1 MSPPITYPTTRTFGH
16 RAYRV
21 GSRFQR
27 ENATVTNPL
36 ATSERLEQHLP
47 PQMPVATAGRRE
59 QVALSQGSG
68 ASSGGE
74 EDERSLD
81 PVRATEKAEREMR
94 EEMEK
99 DLAKQREAAIISQ
112 VAQLCETYGLT
123 VEEGMRMCGLL
134 PGSEPVNH
142 TSTSVSASHHS
153 RSEGSREMS
162 EGSMLT
168 EDLLGEMPQLSP
180 EEEAELEE
188 RHRREMRE
196 GWMRS
201 RGMLVDSEPASS
213 NPAGSKAH
221 QEPEKLQE
229 PAKLQEQEKPQ
240 EPEKAE
246 EAEERTSELGST
258 WLANQTWG
266 ITELVE
272 KGDKFWEMG
281 VCPPAWIEKA
291 MAKAYATSAKGPSCK
306 VADETKPSSNLTKS
320 DHATRSQRVE
330 QSHSLKT
337 PDNTT
342 RSFRVEQSDAEA
354 MKEMTESTA
363 RSEQAAE
370 SDIFG
375 DCIVEAEQLARHTM
389 DVDCL
394 RTPTQAVSKKDIS
407 EGMGRWLQGLPS
419 PASSA
424 APTTSTMSQPQETER
439 SSVWGDYKPRSVR
452 EYIDLLIAAEEAE
465 EQRLPDHLKFAG
477 RLSSHSAQPERKNTR
492 LAIIRHDRRREAKPT
507 ADIEPPRQPS
517 PAGMKAEVG
526 KTSCPMVNRRDR
538 RIDELAEEA
547 GLVQRFPQ
555 EPVGAPTAR
564 KFPRRAF
571 WRASYIPGTLTRCG
585 NGDWPVRPP
594 TAVVSAS
601 GRPLEGLREEA
612 DKDRAP
618 EPVVVPVPKF
628 PGKAFPKARYIPGNF
643 GRKMR
648 KLQAEIWEE
657 KRLAELKSSLPVEA
671 GPEAPDAASVE
682 DAASIDH
689 EEWAS
694 RLEVAEQK
702 RSEAQEQREA
712 EPETE
717 HSTGITATIGGIL
730 TSVKGWCKLAWSKV
744 GDGLCFWMLEA
755 LAS

>member
-1 MSPPITYPTTRTFGH
+1 MSPPITYPITRTFGH
-16 RAYRV
+16 RAHRV

-47 PQMPVATAGRRE
+47 PQMPVVTAGRRE

-68 ASSGGE
+68 ASSGGKE
-74 EDERSLD
+74 EESSLD

-134 PGSEPVNH
+134 PGSEPVNQ

-213 NPAGSKAH
+213 NPAGSKAR

-246 EAEERTSELGST
+246 EEEERTSELGST

-320 DHATRSQRVE
+320 DNATRSQRVE

-342 RSFRVEQSDAEA
+342 RSCRVEQSDAEA
-354 MKEMTESTA
+354 KKEMTESTV
-363 RSEQAAE
+363 RSERAAE

-375 DCIVEAEQLARHTM
+375 ECIVEAEQLARNTM

-424 APTTSTMSQPQETER
+424 APTISTMSQPQETER
-439 SSVWGDYKPRSVR
+439 SSIWGDYKPRSVR

-492 LAIIRHDRRREAKPT
+492 LIIIRHDRRREEKPT

-526 KTSCPMVNRRDR
+526 KTSYPMVNCRDR

-547 GLVQRFPQ
+547 GLVHRFPK
-555 EPVGAPTAR
+555 EPVGAPTAT

-571 WRASYIPGTLTRCG
+571 WRAPYIPGTLTRIA
-585 NGDWPVRPP
+585 NGERPVRPRP
-594 TAVVSAS
+594 AVASAS
-601 GRPLEGLREEA
+601 GRPTEGLREEA

-618 EPVVVPVPKF
+618 EPVAVPVPKF

-671 GPEAPDAASVE
+671 GPEATDAAPAE

-694 RLEVAEQK
+694 RLDVAEQK

-717 HSTGITATIGGIL
+717 HSTGIATTIGGIL

-744 GDGLCFWMLEA
+744 KDAVWG
-755 LAS
+755 

>member
-36 ATSERLEQHLP
+36 ATSERLEHYLP
-47 PQMPVATAGRRE
+47 PQMPVATVGRRE
-59 QVALSQGSG
+59 QVASPQGDG

-74 EDERSLD
+74 EEESSLD

-112 VAQLCETYGLT
+112 VAQLCSTYGLT

-134 PGSEPVNH
+134 PGSEPANE
-142 TSTSVSASHHS
+142 TSTSASSSHHS

-201 RGMLVDSEPASS
+201 RGMLVDSGSASS

-221 QEPEKLQE
+221 QEPEGPQVPEETQVPQKPQV
-229 PAKLQEQEKPQ
+229 PEKP
-240 EPEKAE
+240 E

-272 KGDKFWEMG
+272 ENNKFWGMG
-281 VCPPAWIEKA
+281 VCPPAWIAKA
-291 MAKAYATSAKGPSCK
+291 MGKAYGASAKGPSCE

-330 QSHSLKT
+330 QSRSLKT

-342 RSFRVEQSDAEA
+342 RSCRVEQSDVEA

-363 RSEQAAE
+363 RSERAGD

-375 DCIVEAEQLARHTM
+375 DCIDQAEQLARHTM

-394 RTPTQAVSKKDIS
+394 RTPTQPVDKKDIS

-424 APTTSTMSQPQETER
+424 APTISTMSQPQETER
-439 SSVWGDYKPRSVR
+439 SSVWGDYQPRSVR

-477 RLSSHSAQPERKNTR
+477 RMSSHSAQPERKNTR
-492 LAIIRHDRRREAKPT
+492 LTIIRHDRRREEKPT
-507 ADIEPPRQPS
+507 ADIEPTQQPS
-517 PAGMKAEVG
+517 PIETQAEVG
-526 KTSCPMVNRRDR
+526 KTSYPMVNRRDR
-538 RIDELAEEA
+538 QIDVLAEEA
-547 GLVQRFPQ
+547 GLVQRFPK
-555 EPVGAPTAR
+555 EPVAAPTAR
-564 KFPRRAF
+564 KFPQRAF

-594 TAVVSAS
+594 PAMAAAS
-601 GRPLEGLREEA
+601 GRPTEGLKEA
-612 DKDRAP
+612 GKDRAP
-618 EPVVVPVPKF
+618 EPVPVPFKKF

-648 KLQAEIWEE
+648 KLQAEIWEQR
-657 KRLAELKSSLPVEA
+657 RLDNLKTF
-671 GPEAPDAASVE
+671 ASVE
-682 DAASIDH
+682 AAAEAPGAAPVEVAASIDH

-694 RLEVAEQK
+694 RLQVAEQK

-744 GDGLCFWMLEA
+744 KDAVWG
-755 LAS
+755 

>member
-1 MSPPITYPTTRTFGH
+1 
-16 RAYRV
+16 
-21 GSRFQR
+21 
-27 ENATVTNPL
+27 
-36 ATSERLEQHLP
+36 
-47 PQMPVATAGRRE
+47 
-59 QVALSQGSG
+59 
-68 ASSGGE
+68 
-74 EDERSLD
+74 SLD

-94 EEMEK
+94 EQMEK

-112 VAQLCETYGLT
+112 VAQLCSTYGLT

-142 TSTSVSASHHS
+142 TSTSVSSSHRS
-153 RSEGSREMS
+153 RSEGSRETS
-162 EGSMLT
+162 EGSMFT

-201 RGMLVDSEPASS
+201 RGMLVDSESASS

-221 QEPEKLQE
+221 QEPEKLQV
-229 PAKLQEQEKPQ
+229 PEKPQ
-240 EPEKAE
+240 VLEVPQVPQRPQVPEEPQVLEVPQVPQRPQVPEKHE

-272 KGDKFWEMG
+272 KGNEFWEIG

-291 MAKAYATSAKGPSCK
+291 MTKAYGASAKVPSCE

-342 RSFRVEQSDAEA
+342 RSCRVEQSDVEA

-363 RSEQAAE
+363 RSERAEE
-370 SDIFG
+370 SDVFG
-375 DCIVEAEQLARHTM
+375 DCIEEAEQLARHTM

-394 RTPTQAVSKKDIS
+394 RTPTQAVEKKDIS

-424 APTTSTMSQPQETER
+424 APTISTMSQPQETER

-452 EYIDLLIAAEEAE
+452 EYIDFLVAAEEAE

-477 RLSSHSAQPERKNTR
+477 RMISHSAQPERKNTR
-492 LAIIRHDRRREAKPT
+492 LTIIRHDRRREEKPT

-517 PAGMKAEVG
+517 PIETKAEVG
-526 KTSCPMVNRRDR
+526 KTSYPMVNRRDR
-538 RIDELAEEA
+538 QIDVLAEEA
-547 GLVQRFPQ
+547 GLVQRFPK
-555 EPVGAPTAR
+555 EPVAAPTAK
-564 KFPRRAF
+564 KFPQRAF
-571 WRASYIPGTLTRCG
+571 WRAPYIPGNLARHA
-585 NGDWPVRPP
+585 NGERPIRP
-594 TAVVSAS
+594 QLVLPSAS
-601 GRPLEGLREEA
+601 GRPTEGLKEEA

-618 EPVVVPVPKF
+618 EPVAVPIKKF

-657 KRLAELKSSLPVEA
+657 RRLDNLKSFPSVEA
-671 GPEAPDAASVE
+671 AAEAPDAASVE

-689 EEWAS
+689 EEWVS
-694 RLEVAEQK
+694 RLEVAERK
-702 RSEAQEQREA
+702 RWEAREQREA

-744 GDGLCFWMLEA
+744 KDAVWG
-755 LAS
+755 